1 MAGKPGGR
9 GTDPGGQDAD
19 PGGQDA
25 RNSPRPGPDWGPAG
39 GGGLLQHA
47 LAAGE
52 LAITA
57 EIGPPRGASTA
68 PVSRAAAV
76 LRDWVHAVN
85 ITDNQG
91 ATARLAGWAAAL
103 AVLAAGA
110 EPVLQLTCRDRNR
123 IVLQSE
129 LLAAS
134 AAGIPAV
141 LIMTGDHPRHGDHAE
156 ATPVFDLDSTQLLA
170 VARAMRD
177 QGRLMS
183 GRELHP
189 PPSWLIGAVTD
200 GPGDPDASR
209 LAAKVTAGAEFAQT
223 QYVFDVP
230 GFARWMARV
239 TDLGLAQRCRVLAGV
254 GPVLSPRA
262 LQHLSRL
269 PGVHIPDE
277 VTRRLDQAGRRS
289 PEAFRAAGEQLCAEL
304 ITAICEIPGV
314 AGLHVM
320 APGAPAAIPAVLQ
333 QAGLGPVRPPGAGPP
348 PGAGA
353 GAGSPPGR
361 PGVQPGRDLAR
372 PGEAAPGGGPD
383 HAD

>member
-1 MAGKPGGR
+1 M
-9 GTDPGGQDAD
+9 
-19 PGGQDA
+19 
-25 RNSPRPGPDWGPAG
+25 
-39 GGGLLQHA
+39 
-47 LAAGE
+47 
-52 LAITA
+52 
-57 EIGPPRGASTA
+57 
-68 PVSRAAAV
+68 
-76 LRDWVHAVN
+76 LRDWVHAIN

-239 TDLGLAQRCRVLAGV
+239 TDLGLAQRCRILAGV

-262 LQHLSRL
+262 LQHLGRL
-269 PGVHIPDE
+269 PGVQIPDE
-277 VTRRLDQAGRRS
+277 VTRRLDQAGAVARGVPGRG
-289 PEAFRAAGEQLCAEL
+289 RAAVRRADHRDPRDPRRRRAARHGARR
-304 ITAICEIPGV
+304 PG
-314 AGLHVM
+314 GY
-320 APGAPAAIPAVLQ
+320 
-333 QAGLGPVRPPGAGPP
+333 
-348 PGAGA
+348 
-353 GAGSPPGR
+353 PGR
-361 PGVQPGRDLAR
+361 PAAGRPR
-372 PGEAAPGGGPD
+372 SGPAAGRRTRRRTGRRTGCRVATGPLWGTTRAEP
-383 HAD
+383 HPAG